1 MIFFKNIENELK
13 FTLEKNE
20 NIAVIDRD
28 KLAEEMK
35 NNEINNIN
43 EYQSDRDF
51 QLQNLNK
58 GDIHE

>member
-1 MIFFKNIENELK
+1 MK

-20 NIAVIDRD
+20 NVPLVDRD

-35 NNEINNIN
+35 TNDANNNFDDLGDREIMELTNV
-43 EYQSDRDF
+43 
-51 QLQNLNK
+51 NK